1 MYTASKMN
9 AYMVRKT
16 EAEEG
21 PRLTK
26 FNSLFSI
33 CDDLV
38 LDTELSLTF
47 HLFDL
52 NTMQSD
58 RNKFAWITLKW
69 HSVMKTTF

>member
-1 MYTASKMN
+1 MYTASKMD

-26 FNSLFSI
+26 FNTLFSI

-47 HLFDL
+47 HLSDL
-52 NTMQSD
+52 RRLREHNAIRSQ
-58 RNKFAWITLKW
+58 
-69 HSVMKTTF
+69 